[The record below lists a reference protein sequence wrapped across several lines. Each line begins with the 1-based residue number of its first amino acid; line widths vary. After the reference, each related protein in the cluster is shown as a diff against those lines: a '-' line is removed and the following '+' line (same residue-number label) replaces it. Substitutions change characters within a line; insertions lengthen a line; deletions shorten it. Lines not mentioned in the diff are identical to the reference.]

1 METITL
7 DAQIRKESKK
17 GPSRRLRAEGLT
29 PAIFYGPHTEP
40 VMLSVKS
47 FDLKKV
53 VEKGRKESV
62 FVKLDIAD
70 GEKKTEKLSIL
81 KDVQINTLKKSIDH
95 ADFYEIRMDRELTID
110 VPISL
115 TGEAPGVEDGGELST
130 LKRELKISGLP
141 SILPEIVEVDISNL
155 GIGDSVKV
163 GDVRLADGV
172 NILDADDVV
181 IASVAIARAAILE
194 AEVEEETEAEEV
206 PEGVDEISEGE
217 KDNTEIGRKDH

>member
-1 METITL
+1 METIVL
-7 DAQIRKESKK
+7 NAQVRTESKK
-17 GPSRRLRAEGLT
+17 GPSRRLRAEGFT
-29 PAIFYGPHTEP
+29 PAIFYGSHTESI
-40 VMLSVKS
+40 MLSVRS

-62 FVKLDIAD
+62 FVKLEIED
-70 GEKKTEKLSIL
+70 GSKKAERLSIL
-81 KDVQINTLKKSIDH
+81 KDVQINTLKKSVDH
-95 ADFYEIRMDRELTID
+95 ADFYEIRMDRELAID

-115 TGEAPGVEDGGELST
+115 TGEALGVEDGGELST

-181 IASVAIARAAILE
+181 IASVAIARAAIPE
-194 AEVEEETEAEEV
+194 ADVEEEAGEV

-217 KDNTEIGRKDH
+217 KDNAEIGRKDH

>member
-29 PAIFYGPHTEP
+29 PAIFYGSHTEP

-70 GEKKTEKLSIL
+70 GEKKKEKLSIL
-81 KDVQINTLKKSIDH
+81 KDVQINTLKKSVDH